1 METTQHQYGYG
12 IMITLIAIMVMLFD
26 MSWESFIGVL
36 IFMGFYFVIRLLSAI
51 LNKLNQIHYK
61 NNKDE
66 T

>member
-12 IMITLIAIMVMLFD
+12 VMVTLIGIIIIVFD
-26 MSWESFIGVL
+26 MSWESFLGVM

-51 LNKLNQIHYK
+51 LNKLNQIQYK
-61 NNKDE
+61 NNKNE